1 MVGSIEV
8 CDYLLEFGA
17 IDVIPVFFSPFD
29 VVVQVFVPSSEFL
42 QGRLM
47 ALVAQLC

>member
-1 MVGSIEV
+1 MVGFIDV

-17 IDVIPVFFSPFD
+17 IDIIPAPPPPFN

-47 ALVAQLC
+47 VLVAQSC

>member
-1 MVGSIEV
+1 MVGFIDV

-17 IDVIPVFFSPFD
+17 IYGIPVLFPPFD
-29 VVVQVFVPSSEFL
+29 VVVQVFVPPSEFW

-47 ALVAQLC
+47 VLVA